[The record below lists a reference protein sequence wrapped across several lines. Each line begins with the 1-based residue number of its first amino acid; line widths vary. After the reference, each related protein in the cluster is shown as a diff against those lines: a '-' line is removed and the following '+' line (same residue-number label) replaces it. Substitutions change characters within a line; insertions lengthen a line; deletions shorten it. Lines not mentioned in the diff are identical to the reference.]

1 MKIEVR
7 TLEALPLSQALPL
20 YESVGW
26 TNYTDQPEMLQR
38 ALAHSL
44 CVLGAYAG
52 DQLIGLVRGVGDG
65 ASILYVQDLL
75 VYPEWQRQGVGTQ
88 LMQAL
93 LHHYE
98 SVYQV
103 VLLTDDTDKTNGF
116 YRSLGLVPVDL
127 CGCRAFTK
135 A

>member
-1 MKIEVR
+1 MEIKVR
-7 TLEALPLSQALPL
+7 KLEALPLTQALPL

-26 TNYTDQPEMLQR
+26 TNYTSQPEMLEQ

-44 CVLGAYAG
+44 CVLGAYAE
-52 DQLIGLVRGVGDG
+52 DRLIGLVRAVGDG

-93 LHHYE
+93 LHRY
-98 SVYQV
+98 SAVYQV
-103 VLLTDDTDKTNGF
+103 VLLTDDTEKTNGF
-116 YRSLGLVPVDL
+116 YRSLGLTPAEL
-127 CGCRAFTK
+127 CGCHAFIH